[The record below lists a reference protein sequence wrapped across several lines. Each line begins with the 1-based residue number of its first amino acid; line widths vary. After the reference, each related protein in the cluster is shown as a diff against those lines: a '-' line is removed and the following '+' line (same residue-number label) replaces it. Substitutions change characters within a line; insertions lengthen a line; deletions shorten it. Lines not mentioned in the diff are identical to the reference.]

1 MADGLAQ
8 ELVYLLAS
16 TLAVAVALAVVG
28 AARLARAVIA
38 WRTWQAD
45 RRAIERLMQTVLPH
59 QSASG
64 PSRRGGFG
72 AAAGNSGPRLAM
84 AAQS

>member
-1 MADGLAQ
+1 MADGSAQ

-28 AARLARAVIA
+28 TARLVRAVLA
-38 WRTWQAD
+38 WRSWQAD
-45 RRAIERLMQTVLPH
+45 RRAIERLLQAVLPH
-59 QSASG
+59 EGASG
-64 PSRRGGFG
+64 RPRRGGFG